1 MTKTSSLNKRFT
13 GNNSFTGPNQQKSI
27 KVSQGITVFRSTNFP
42 KINKSGGTLIRETRV
57 TTSIFQKGWVLL
69 SVN

>member
-27 KVSQGITVFRSTNFP
+27 KVLQGITVFRSTNFP

-57 TTSIFQKGWVLL
+57 
-69 SVN
+69 

>member
-1 MTKTSSLNKRFT
+1 MAKTSSLKKRFT

-57 TTSIFQKGWVLL
+57 CCLL
-69 SVN
+69 TKIEWTH